1 MVDANGIV
9 LTKEMID
16 AAATSGCGFTKRQ
29 IEAVGVQW
37 PPVKGWKKQLVG
49 KLVTAKQYSTFSK
62 CQETTTP
69 AESTDPVKEAA
80 YHHAVAVWQAV
91 EGRHRTRSVV
101 AVERT
106 RVAMDAVA
114 LAIKELEA
122 DTVQAIAMSRRPIAR
137 TEQPS

>member
-1 MVDANGIV
+1 MVDSNGIV

-37 PPVKGWKKQLVG
+37 PPAKGWKKHLVG

-62 CQETTTP
+62 CRGTPTP

-80 YHHAVAVWQAV
+80 YHLAVAVWRAV
-91 EGRHRTRSVV
+91 DGRQRNRSLV

-114 LAIKELEA
+114 EAIKDLEA
-122 DTVQAIAMSRRPIAR
+122 DAVQAIALSRRS
-137 TEQPS
+137 TDQTSQPA